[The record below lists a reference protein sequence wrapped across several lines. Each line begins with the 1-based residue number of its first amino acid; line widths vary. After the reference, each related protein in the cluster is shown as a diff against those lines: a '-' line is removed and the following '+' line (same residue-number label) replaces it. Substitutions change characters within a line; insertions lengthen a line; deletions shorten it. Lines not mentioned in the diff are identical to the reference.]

1 MNELDWSKRKS
12 IERMTRFFI
21 RSIDWSFIAFV
32 CINIIITNLYKK
44 ININLDLKTKQNYCY
59 VKKNSNCVQW
69 FHVCVCFAHVCV
81 LLTLY
86 KRFFLFLLLFFS
98 LDSHAF
104 AVGIEFEISI
114 LNLNNVNFIIHTIHE
129 LRI

>member
-12 IERMTRFFI
+12 IERMTRYFI

-32 CINIIITNLYKK
+32 CINIIITNLKK
-44 ININLDLKTKQNYCY
+44 KKSNINLDLKTKQNYCY
-59 VKKNSNCVQW
+59 VERNSNCVQW
-69 FHVCVCFAHVCV
+69 FLVCVCFTHVCV

-86 KRFFLFLLLFFS
+86 KRFLFLLLFFS

-104 AVGIEFEISI
+104 AVGIEFEIST